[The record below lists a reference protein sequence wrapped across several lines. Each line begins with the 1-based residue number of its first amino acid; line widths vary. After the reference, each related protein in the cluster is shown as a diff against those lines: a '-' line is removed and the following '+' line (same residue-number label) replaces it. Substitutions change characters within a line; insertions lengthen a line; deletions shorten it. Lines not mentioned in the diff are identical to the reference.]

1 MRNRD
6 ELIPTRVVD
15 KNGRMMTVHKRASS
29 LSGKPA
35 LIPAIKTPES
45 ESIESIVSGYIKR
58 LRDRSKE
65 LSGETVRFPK
75 YKLNQEQLRLAAD
88 LIDNPH
94 AGKFMPSIIKDRMDS
109 LQSEVLTSW
118 LGVMNRQFTSV
129 MRSGLLGSSE
139 MSEKMASEHIG
150 ALPSIHY
157 GYRRNMGFADAPYI
171 ETDAAKMF
179 TPEQERNIVILTIAA
194 WGTELEGQRASNAG
208 RFGPIRMIHNNEL
221 VDFAVNSTWEEVAR
235 ACVLLKQGGITR
247 VSELEALVANDVVT
261 PVAEGWL

>member
-6 ELIPTRVVD
+6 ELVPTRVVD

-29 LSGKPA
+29 LSGKPS
-35 LIPAIKTPES
+35 LIPAIKTPEP
-45 ESIESIVSGYIKR
+45 ESIESIVSGYINR
-58 LRDRSKE
+58 LKDRSKE

-75 YKLNQEQLRLAAD
+75 YKLNQEQLQLAAD

-94 AGKFMPSIIKDRMDS
+94 AGKFMPFIIKDQMHS

-139 MSEKMASEHIG
+139 VNEKIASEHIG
-150 ALPSIHY
+150 AIPSIQYSH
-157 GYRRNMGFADAPYI
+157 RHHMGFTEAAYI
-171 ETDAAKMF
+171 EMDPANRF
-179 TPEQERNIVILTIAA
+179 TPEQERNVVMVTIAA
-194 WGTELEGQRASNAG
+194 WGSDVEGQRASYTG
-208 RFGPIRMIHNNEL
+208 RFGPIREIHNNDL
-221 VDFAVNSTWEEVAR
+221 ITFAVNSTWEEIAG
-235 ACVLLKQGGITR
+235 ACVLLKKGGITR
-247 VSELEALVANDVVT
+247 ASELEALLANDVVT